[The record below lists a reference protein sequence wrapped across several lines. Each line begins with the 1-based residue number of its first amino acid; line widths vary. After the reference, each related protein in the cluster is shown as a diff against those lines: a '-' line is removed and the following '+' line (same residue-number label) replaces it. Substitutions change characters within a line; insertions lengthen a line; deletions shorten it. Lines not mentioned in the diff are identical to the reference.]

1 MDRHIKV
8 TVSWEWPLYPNCIL
22 TFFFFLTVKYICHE
36 NNIHESIFIGYI
48 YLFWLGLMLLTLPA
62 RTNVWEMYS
71 CIHIW
76 SPLMSINI
84 ICSSNQITPIPSF
97 LLSLCFVLKV
107 SLSTKTC
114 ICINAELKRIVND
127 GDVRRDIELRES
139 VQVRPRPTAL
149 IIIHSF
155 FWLKLNGFL
164 TLKRQGQPLDHPAMS
179 TKLCLI
185 QNASHLKFAKPSL
198 GLCVFKGVL
207 FYPPKDA

>member
-1 MDRHIKV
+1 MPKIIRILIMQVFDHGQTHKGHSFLRMTLI
-8 TVSWEWPLYPNCIL
+8 SELYFN
-22 TFFFFLTVKYICHE
+22 FFFFMVKYICHE

-71 CIHIW
+71 CIHVW

-97 LLSLCFVLKV
+97 LLSLCFVLRV

-155 FWLKLNGFL
+155 LN
-164 TLKRQGQPLDHPAMS
+164 S
-179 TKLCLI
+179 
-185 QNASHLKFAKPSL
+185 
-198 GLCVFKGVL
+198 
-207 FYPPKDA
+207 